1 MSMSSNQKIRLTECP
16 RDAMQGMESFVP
28 TENKIKYLNN
38 LLKVG
43 FDILDFGSFVSPKA
57 IPQLKDT
64 VEVLKNLDLD
74 NTNTKLLAIVPN
86 MRGARD
92 ASQYDEI
99 SYLGFPFSISDTF
112 LRLNINSNV
121 DKAFELCHDMLELCD
136 KTDKK
141 LMVYISMA
149 FGNLYN
155 DPWSTDLVSKW
166 VYLLQKNGATEIN
179 LADTIGVSTKESV
192 GDVFGLLVDE
202 FPKVNFSF
210 HLHSKHNSWYD
221 KIDIAYKNGCRS
233 FDGVLSGKGGC
244 PMSGFEMIE
253 NMHMKNLVTY
263 FEKKNIPLNLN
274 MKELEAAYF
283 LALSVL
289 GD

>member
-1 MSMSSNQKIRLTECP
+1 MSMSSTQKIRLTECP
-16 RDAMQGMESFVP
+16 RDAMQGMKSFVP

-43 FDILDFGSFVSPKA
+43 FDIMDFGSFVSPKA

-64 VEVLKNLDLD
+64 VEVLRNLDLA

-136 KTDKK
+136 KMDKK
-141 LMVYISMA
+141 LMIYISMA

-155 DPWSTDLVSKW
+155 DPWSTDLVAKW

-274 MKELEAAYF
+274 MKELEVAYF